1 MSLLILLLLAFFMS
15 MLFLSCNHS
24 IHLRYLYYLVIINML
39 PFNRRFLMLFLGT
52 VLENNQLL
60 TDVFKNVKM

>member
-1 MSLLILLLLAFFMS
+1 
-15 MLFLSCNHS
+15 MLS
-24 IHLRYLYYLVIINML
+24 
-39 PFNRRFLMLFLGT
+39 FNRRFLMFFLGT

>member
-1 MSLLILLLLAFFMS
+1 
-15 MLFLSCNHS
+15 
-24 IHLRYLYYLVIINML
+24 ML